1 MSRRAVFTKTY
12 WREFR
17 RDLKRSKKDK
27 RARLGVMMRLA
38 ALFYFVGILWYY
50 GGGVYR
56 LHDSATYF
64 TLGCGALVLAVI
76 VAGRKISHWLDERQQ
91 IAEDLAATPD
101 GVAERLQRLALGQ
114 LAMTERALSEV
125 WLLKHEV
132 PAGFEPRSRKIQIDK
147 LRDAFLWEEI
157 PTEVR
162 AWMMRPDGEWP
173 PERSAHVLLGA
184 ETLHSLLWALFL
196 LPELRRLDQ
205 LAAPLKFAPIAK
217 ALRGKARG
225 VRPTWDLRVARN
237 QANELFVRCYAE
249 RVHRGLQD
257 PDNEQQKAA
266 IEDWME
272 GIAGGD
278 VADAF
283 AGDETIAE
291 LDEATLGQVG
301 RSAARRL
308 VILDLI
314 LNVMDGVECWP
325 KLTTLVY
332 GPLLPYEADEDE
344 VVASS

>member
-1 MSRRAVFTKTY
+1 
-12 WREFR
+12 
-17 RDLKRSKKDK
+17 
-27 RARLGVMMRLA
+27 
-38 ALFYFVGILWYY
+38 
-50 GGGVYR
+50 
-56 LHDSATYF
+56 
-64 TLGCGALVLAVI
+64 
-76 VAGRKISHWLDERQQ
+76 
-91 IAEDLAATPD
+91 
-101 GVAERLQRLALGQ
+101 
-114 LAMTERALSEV
+114 
-125 WLLKHEV
+125 
-132 PAGFEPRSRKIQIDK
+132 
-147 LRDAFLWEEI
+147 
-157 PTEVR
+157 
-162 AWMMRPDGEWP
+162 
-173 PERSAHVLLGA
+173 
-184 ETLHSLLWALFL
+184 
-196 LPELRRLDQ
+196 
-205 LAAPLKFAPIAK
+205 
-217 ALRGKARG
+217 LRGKARG